1 MPLSFAAVLGGMT
14 TLIGSGTN
22 LLVSGTLED
31 MGQDPFSFFQFTLPG
46 LVLAFVGFLFVFFIL
61 PRLLPNR
68 SSNTEE
74 FVKNSNV
81 SFLSEITVSEG
92 SLLVDLK
99 SETGIF
105 GAYPDLILRV
115 IERGDDV
122 FLPPFEDIKL
132 KVGDVL
138 VVTATREAL
147 EEAISHDPNLL
158 IPRLQDEANQEV
170 EKWNEGD

>member
-1 MPLSFAAVLGGMT
+1 MY
-14 TLIGSGTN
+14 
-22 LLVSGTLED
+22 
-31 MGQDPFSFFQFTLPG
+31 
-46 LVLAFVGFLFVFFIL
+46 
-61 PRLLPNR
+61 
-68 SSNTEE
+68 
-74 FVKNSNV
+74 
-81 SFLSEITVSEG
+81 FLSQITVSEG

-147 EEAISHDPNLL
+147 ERGYIS
-158 IPRLQDEANQEV
+158 
-170 EKWNEGD
+170 